1 MTTKKQSKTE
11 DLNVIIV
18 SYIKWENERNER
30 NEVLGVQ

>member
-1 MTTKKQSKTE
+1 MTTNKQSKTE

-18 SYIKWENERNER
+18 SHITWGNERNER